1 MIQWILKPI
10 GIYKPRELYAHF
22 HMSPSEAL
30 QTHLD
35 LNSKMSL
42 CVGTDVFCLG
52 GEKYKEANIEL
63 RNSVSYYEKME
74 NKKVN
79 LITLEP
85 GQNIML

>member
-1 MIQWILKPI
+1 
-10 GIYKPRELYAHF
+10 
-22 HMSPSEAL
+22 
-30 QTHLD
+30 
-35 LNSKMSL
+35 MSL

-63 RNSVSYYEKME
+63 RNSVSYYEKTK

-85 GQNIML
+85 GQNVMV